1 MNKGNQHIQKAF
13 NDICKRH
20 RKKKFMP
27 GQATNKGSKA
37 SLLLLVRA
45 SLQKER
51 QN

>member
-1 MNKGNQHIQKAF
+1 MNDGNKSFEKAF

-20 RKKKFMP
+20 RKKRRPAAKM
-27 GQATNKGSKA
+27 KA
-37 SLLLLVRA
+37 YQNRARLLILIQA